1 MIWLSWRQHRIELLV
16 IGIGLALLAALL
28 IQNSMVINAAF
39 YQVVHGVS
47 VASCIAQQNTSSL
60 CQRLQANFFDT
71 YEDPNDL
78 PIVALVPILVGMF
91 LGAPLVA
98 RELERGT
105 FRLIWT
111 QSVTQLRW
119 LLVKVGMQL
128 AITLIAFAI
137 INQLVTWYIAQ
148 NGSFGGSGWDHFDM
162 VGIVPLAY
170 MAFALAL
177 GVAAGAITRHTI
189 PAMVATLIGYIGV
202 RDVIANLVRP
212 YYLPPYSSGTFDPYV
227 TTPKTLPGNQDWITA
242 VTWTDHAGHFI
253 SNNQIGQACSS
264 SVPTL
269 GIPLPLRIPL
279 PLNFPRSFNC
289 THAHGWLQTITWQPV
304 DRAWLFQGIESA
316 IFFGMAAGLLALAYW
331 WIRER
336 IS

>member
-28 IQNSMVINAAF
+28 IQNGLVINAAF
-39 YQVVHGVS
+39 HRVEHGVS
-47 VASCIAQQNTSSL
+47 VATCIAQQNSGSL
-60 CQRLQANFFDT
+60 CQSLISNFHSA
-71 YEDPNDL
+71 YNDPNDL
-78 PIVALVPILVGMF
+78 LIVSLVPILVGMF

-111 QSVTQLRW
+111 QSMTQLRW

-162 VGIVPLAY
+162 VGIAPLAY
-170 MAFALAL
+170 IAFALAL

-212 YYLPPYSSGTFDPYV
+212 YYLPPSSSGTFDPYV

-242 VTWTDHAGHFI
+242 VTWTDHVGHVI
-253 SNNQIGQACSS
+253 SNTQIGQACSS
-264 SVPTL
+264 PVPMF

-316 IFFGMAAGLLALAYW
+316 VFFCMAVGLLVLTYW

-336 IS
+336 IR

>member
-1 MIWLSWRQHRIELLV
+1 
-16 IGIGLALLAALL
+16 
-28 IQNSMVINAAF
+28 
-39 YQVVHGVS
+39 
-47 VASCIAQQNTSSL
+47 
-60 CQRLQANFFDT
+60 
-71 YEDPNDL
+71 
-78 PIVALVPILVGMF
+78 MF

-111 QSVTQLRW
+111 QSMTQLRW
-119 LLVKVGMQL
+119 LPVKVGMQL

-137 INQLVTWYIAQ
+137 INLLVTWYIAQ

-162 VGIVPLAY
+162 VGIAPLAY

-189 PAMVATLIGYIGV
+189 PAMVAMLIGYIGV

-212 YYLPPYSSGTFDPYV
+212 YYLPPSSSGTFDPYV

-253 SNNQIGQACSS
+253 SNSQIGQVC
-264 SVPTL
+264 SVPALQL
-269 GIPLPLRIPL
+269 GISL
-279 PLNFPRSFNC
+279 PLNFAVPFKC
-289 THAHGWLQTITWQPV
+289 THAHSWLQTITWQPV
-304 DRAWLFQGIESA
+304 DRVWLFHGIESA
-316 IFFGMAAGLLALAYW
+316 IFFGLAALLVLTYW

-336 IS
+336 IR